1 MPPFRVCL
9 NGNQKVTTNVFLA
22 GMVECNFIKT
32 KNFSI
37 QFYRCVARISATRW
51 RNNFEFWEGI
61 TVYEAEQLAR
71 EGKDNGSRGVWMLR
85 PEDTNDVDRMV
96 EWEGYLALMY
106 SLSPNPSIRY
116 KNPLPF

>member
-1 MPPFRVCL
+1 M
-9 NGNQKVTTNVFLA
+9 
-22 GMVECNFIKT
+22 
-32 KNFSI
+32 
-37 QFYRCVARISATRW
+37 
-51 RNNFEFWEGI
+51 
-61 TVYEAEQLAR
+61 

-85 PEDTNDVDRMV
+85 PDDTNDADRMV